1 MANVDKLKELINA
14 INNFEEN
21 FDYKYIL
28 RTKPTGFNYKQ
39 VLSTSELSNL
49 HKLQYSE
56 LTRHNCNTCGCI
68 LGFTLALNYPERSY
82 KSVNGWYAA
91 STVLEITGTES
102 EWLFQPSINMD
113 EDWLNEQ
120 EPYEDDYLAHKY
132 LLDYKPTEGFIC
144 WGSCSHE
151 EGVAE
156 ALSRI
161 NFMIKHYEYL
171 ETVKDINK
179 AL

>member
-82 KSVNGWYAA
+82 NQNGWYAG

-102 EWLFQPSINMD
+102 EWLFQPSSNMD

-144 WGSCSHE
+144 WASCSHE

-171 ETVKDINK
+171 ETMADIRK